1 MRDRGRFFG
10 LGALA
15 GLLFGKILAFALSGA
30 PEPLQMPSSA
40 PEARKGPGALLLKRE
55 SAPGLA
61 ADLSDSVGAPVVRRI
76 ALDLEPMAPG
86 SPMHLEL
93 FEVQTPEGSRIE
105 ARTEDGKILAGMD
118 QPIRPIIHPKQTGA
132 WSLAVTRGWARDRW
146 EWGGVVQYEKGPF
159 VAVAVA
165 SAQGGA
171 LGLGVRF

>member
-1 MRDRGRFFG
+1 MVERWRFFG

-15 GLLFGKILAFALSGA
+15 GLLFGKILAFALSA
-30 PEPLQMPSSA
+30 SPEPLQMPSSA
-40 PEARKGPGALLLKRE
+40 PEVRRSPGALLLRRE

-61 ADLSDSVGAPVVRRI
+61 ADLSENIGAPVLRRVS
-76 ALDLEPMAPG
+76 LDLEPMAPG
-86 SPMHLEL
+86 APMRLEI
-93 FEVQTPEGSRIE
+93 FEIQTPDGSRIE

-118 QPIRPIIHPKQTGA
+118 QPTRPALLASHNRA
-132 WSLAVTRGWARDRW
+132 WTVAVTRGWTRDRW
-146 EWGGVVQYEKGPF
+146 EWGGVLQYERGPF